1 MFTIPTGVAAGIS
14 YDTLPTILSRSG
26 IAPQVTAAYGAP
38 PPPNDGRPRVGPRK
52 NAPGEPATN
61 G

>member
-26 IAPQVTAAYGAP
+26 IAPQVTAAYVADRLGNP
-38 PPPNDGRPRVGPRK
+38 SLSHKSRS
-52 NAPGEPATN
+52 
-61 G
+61 